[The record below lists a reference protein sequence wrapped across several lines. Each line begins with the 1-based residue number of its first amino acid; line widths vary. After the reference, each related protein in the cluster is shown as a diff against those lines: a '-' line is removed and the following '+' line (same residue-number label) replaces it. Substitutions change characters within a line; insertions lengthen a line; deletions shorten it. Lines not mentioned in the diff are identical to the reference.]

1 MKRTEQAK
9 SKGKHIRVFN
19 RLLGIVIALMLVLLG
34 VIGFLFYQ
42 QERELDLS
50 EAFQPEKELNLNPE
64 SAGRAEA
71 FAADLCV
78 SPEYVAREGVALT
91 SGNEKALLF
100 NLETG
105 ESLFAQNIYSQ
116 AYPASI
122 TKIMTAILALEKGD
136 MGDSVAITR
145 EDLDLEE
152 GSQMSGLAAGDQVTM
167 DQLFHSLVVY
177 SANDAAMAIARHIG
191 GTVENFVDMMN
202 QKAGELGMTGT
213 HFANPHG
220 LHQEDHYTTAYDV
233 YLMLNYASKN
243 QKFMDTAHL
252 SSYTLETAG
261 SEDGSGRTL
270 YLSSTDQY
278 LTGVQNPPEGV
289 TVLGGKTGTTPEA
302 GSNLAILAQNA
313 YGVPYMAVI
322 MNAPYGAALYGD
334 MNLLLQQINS

>member
-1 MKRTEQAK
+1 MKSIDKKIAK
-9 SKGKHIRVFN
+9 AN
-19 RLLGIVIALMLVLLG
+19 RLLNLLIILVAVLVAILGIVIG
-34 VIGFLFYQ
+34 VRNYIDS
-42 QERELDLS
+42 RKMDLS
-50 EAFQPEKELNLNPE
+50 FSYQTEACLSGDPLKKAS
-64 SAGRAEA
+64 SALAPA
-71 FAADLCV
+71 FASELCV
-78 SPEYVAREGVALT
+78 GEANVALGDV
-91 SGNEKALLF
+91 SLGEGEKGGLF
-100 NLETG
+100 KLDDYEI
-105 ESLFAQNIYSQ
+105 LYAQGIYDRI
-116 AYPASI
+116 YPASI
-122 TKIMTAILALEKGD
+122 TKIMTSLLAIEHGNMD
-136 MGDSVAITR
+136 DIVTIQP
-145 EDLDLEE
+145 EDVTLEE
-152 GSQMSGLAAGDQVTM
+152 GSQMSGMQAGDVVTM
-167 DQLFHSLVVY
+167 DQLFHALMVY

-191 GTVENFVDMMN
+191 GTVDQFVEMMN
-202 QKAGELGMTGT
+202 QEAQSLGMTGT